1 MDYNNPAHR
10 PIMAMEGLKSWV
22 PPSMDG
28 YQALF
33 QAVEALNFFALD
45 EKSSG

>member
-10 PIMAMEGLKSWV
+10 PIMDMEGLKRWV

-33 QAVEALNFFALD
+33 EAVEALNFFAGN
-45 EKSSG
+45 EERA